1 MNRIEQ
7 LSQWLEDERS
17 GALITS
23 EVSRRYLSEYAS
35 TDGIMLITKE
45 ESYFLIDA
53 RYFDHAKQ
61 KAKNCT
67 VILLTDTGK
76 QLLDL
81 LIKHGIKRLH
91 IE

>member
-45 ESYFLIDA
+45 ESYFLI
-53 RYFDHAKQ
+53 RHLK
-61 KAKNCT
+61 K
-67 VILLTDTGK
+67 TD
-76 QLLDL
+76 
-81 LIKHGIKRLH
+81 IVAS
-91 IE
+91 